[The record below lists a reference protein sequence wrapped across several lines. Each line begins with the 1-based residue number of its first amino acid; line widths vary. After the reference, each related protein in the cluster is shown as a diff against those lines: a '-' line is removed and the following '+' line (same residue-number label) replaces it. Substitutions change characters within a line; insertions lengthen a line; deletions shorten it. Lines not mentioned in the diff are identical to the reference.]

1 MSDLNPTKSLT
12 AELQLSMRLGSV
24 KESATLRLNGMVQKM
39 KAQGIDVANFT
50 TGEPDFPVREEVKQA
65 VISAVHAN
73 RSKYTPV
80 AGIPELRQ
88 AVADEM
94 SFRQSQLD
102 RWNSSHVVVSNGAKQ
117 AIFNALFCLV
127 NPGETVL
134 VPAPYWLSY
143 PEMVRMVGGEPE
155 TLQMTV
161 SEGYRLQAEVLASAL
176 QKARQ
181 ESRVVRALFLNS
193 PSNPTGAIL
202 SREDLTAIG
211 QVIRE
216 HQAQVKET
224 LWVISDEIYDQLV
237 FPGSESVSFLNACP
251 DLVNQTVTI
260 NGLSKSD
267 SMTGWRVG
275 WSVTRTD
282 LSKKMEI
289 VQGQMTSGIAS
300 LVQWGALAALD
311 LKKNL
316 RAKSQ
321 VDSHFEAQL
330 DEYRKRRDRAYAVL
344 SQSQVLDLFMPQGA
358 FYLFV
363 GVNRAFSSG
372 EDSVQYCER
381 VLEKARVALVP
392 GEAFGAPQCVRLSFA
407 TDLKTLEEGCQRWVS
422 LG

>member
-330 DEYRKRRDRAYAVL
+330 DEYRKRRDRAYVVL

>member
-1 MSDLNPTKSLT
+1 VSDLNPTKSLT

-330 DEYRKRRDRAYAVL
+330 DEYRKRRDRAYVVL